1 MAFYE
6 TFVMQK
12 YKANS
17 LNGQPEYLLT
27 VTEMIALHRSGSG
40 KVTLNGTSGH
50 MTLTKKQRRDDTDH
64 MMTQGAAQQR
74 GKHMGITA
82 APPFSPDSSL
92 DFMPFSRA

>member
-1 MAFYE
+1 MTA
-6 TFVMQK
+6 V
-12 YKANS
+12 
-17 LNGQPEYLLT
+17 
-27 VTEMIALHRSGSG
+27 HRSGDDIMEKWHSIAHWD
-40 KVTLNGTSGH
+40 VC
-50 MTLTKKQRRDDTDH
+50 MTLTKKQQSDHMMTQYDTDHMMTHDDTDH